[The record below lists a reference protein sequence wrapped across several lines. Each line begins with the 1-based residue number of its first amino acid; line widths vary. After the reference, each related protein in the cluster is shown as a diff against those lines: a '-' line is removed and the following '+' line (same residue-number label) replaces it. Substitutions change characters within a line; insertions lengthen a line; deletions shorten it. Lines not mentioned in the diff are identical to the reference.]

1 MSRCVVLV
9 AQHSTVDH
17 VGREPVHFT
26 ETVQSER
33 IARQSP
39 LAILA
44 CAPGRAESI
53 EPGRRAGDCQ
63 VDSLDIA
70 AWLRDDTAAVLRTL
84 ALDAVPM
91 PAGRRPLATPND
103 IRRSGGPATAHEN
116 PDVPPRHRRDRP

>member
-1 MSRCVVLV
+1 LSP
-9 AQHSTVDH
+9 AD
-17 VGREPVHFT
+17 
-26 ETVQSER
+26 ER
-33 IARQSP
+33 
-39 LAILA
+39 AI
-44 CAPGRAESI
+44 
-53 EPGRRAGDCQ
+53 CQ

-116 PDVPPRHRRDRP
+116 PDVPPRHRRDRR